1 MTAVV
6 AVLDALSNG
15 VGLVLVL
22 SLALFCAAILPS
34 AWRGHE

>member
-1 MTAVV
+1 MSIILAT
-6 AVLDALSNG
+6 LDVFSDG

-22 SLALFCAAILPS
+22 SLGLFCAAILPS